1 MKTIHIKT
9 ILVIAFLTI
18 FTTACTDLYS
28 DEDNFMEDNIENT
41 QATGGGSPQTCN
53 DKDC

>member
-1 MKTIHIKT
+1 MKTINIKT

-28 DEDNFMEDNIENT
+28 DEDNLIEDPIENT
-41 QATGGGSPQTCN
+41 QATGDNGNHQCN
-53 DKDC
+53 GKNC